1 MRLWDSN
8 LRRRFPSAI
17 ASESPVQLDKTGDLA
32 RYLPDRTL
40 EILGRVDFHRTY
52 ATATGD
58 RQADLC

>member
-1 MRLWDSN
+1 MGFKHLRMRFL
-8 LRRRFPSAI
+8 SAI
-17 ASESPVQLDKTGDLA
+17 ASESPVQLDNTGDLVP
-32 RYLPDRTL
+32 YLPDRTL